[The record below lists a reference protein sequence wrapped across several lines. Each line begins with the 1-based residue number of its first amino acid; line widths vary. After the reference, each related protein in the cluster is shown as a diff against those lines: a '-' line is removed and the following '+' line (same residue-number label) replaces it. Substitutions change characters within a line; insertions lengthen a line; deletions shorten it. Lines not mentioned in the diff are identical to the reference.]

1 MERPVTLRSRTQALL
16 DLVEQER
23 AAQCGAILD
32 EARSQAAV
40 LQARTRA
47 ESRAAVHQALAEE
60 RSRTRAAIA
69 AAQAELH
76 TRQRLHAQ
84 RRVEALLALG
94 WRRLPEALRT
104 RWDDATSRSQWTE
117 HALALARALLPH
129 TGWVIA
135 HGDGWPEPERDAL
148 AARLDPAPR
157 FTLDAR
163 IDAGLRIAA
172 GGNVVDATLAGLLA
186 DRDEI
191 GARLVGLLET
201 HLEPLAMQAGPP

>member
-1 MERPVTLRSRTQALL
+1 MERPVTLHARTQALL

-23 AAQCGAILD
+23 AAQCGAIVD
-32 EARSQAAV
+32 EARSQAAA
-40 LQARTRA
+40 LLARTRA

-60 RSRTRAAIA
+60 RARARAAIA

-76 TRQRLHAQ
+76 TRQRLHRQ
-84 RRVEALLALG
+84 RRLEALLALG
-94 WRRLPEALRT
+94 WQRLPAALRS
-104 RWDDATSRSQWTE
+104 RWHDAESRSQWTD
-117 HALALARALLPH
+117 HALARARAVLPS

-135 HGDGWPEPERDAL
+135 HGDGWPEEERDAL
-148 AARLDPAPR
+148 AARLDAAPR

-172 GGNVVDATLAGLLA
+172 GGNVVDATLAGLLT

-191 GARLVGLLET
+191 GARLIGLLEAQ
-201 HLEPLAMQAGPP
+201 LEPRGTQAGPP